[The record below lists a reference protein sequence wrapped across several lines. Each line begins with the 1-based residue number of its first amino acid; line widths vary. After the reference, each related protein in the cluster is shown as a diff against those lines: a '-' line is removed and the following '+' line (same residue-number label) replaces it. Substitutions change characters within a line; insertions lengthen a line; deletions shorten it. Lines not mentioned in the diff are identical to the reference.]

1 MYLFYYYDDPVF
13 QILKP
18 SEKKAKYQY
27 GGVNSGR
34 PITPPRTAQAPKKRW
49 AAGPDSPAPPPA
61 GLWSSSLQ
69 AASNTPAF
77 SQSACS
83 CVNRN
88 SRSVFLLVCGYF
100 YEHVS
105 GIFFNIFDAMVCI
118 TQPSLLLVSPFSNIE
133 TDLLWNGQDVK
144 KRCFPAFRLTISIV
158 ILWMHARLWDW
169 DGFFFAL
176 ADVKSIDWPRQQGQ
190 IFPVSP

>member
-1 MYLFYYYDDPVF
+1 MLLSQSKLKQILSCCPAGCWRRLRVLCQTTAGDTVFCPQLLRGVWQRRRYDECGRVSHVLFSGRKLNVSLTGTPMLLYALSMNLFYNYDDPVF

-49 AAGPDSPAPPPA
+49 AAGPDSPAPTPA
-61 GLWSSSLQ
+61 GLWPSSLQ

-88 SRSVFLLVCGYF
+88 SRSVFFACLWVFLWTWVVF
-100 YEHVS
+100 L
-105 GIFFNIFDAMVCI
+105 FF
-118 TQPSLLLVSPFSNIE
+118 
-133 TDLLWNGQDVK
+133 
-144 KRCFPAFRLTISIV
+144 
-158 ILWMHARLWDW
+158 
-169 DGFFFAL
+169 
-176 ADVKSIDWPRQQGQ
+176 
-190 IFPVSP
+190 